1 MNELFLFV
9 RPPRPLWPFNGEG
22 SAFWPPLAFAS
33 MAAALR
39 ERVPDLRVAILDAPI
54 LEMGWKSLTL
64 EIARLR
70 PAYVGI
76 GEEAVSCLEGLRLA
90 RIAKE
95 RGAHVIA
102 GGCFF
107 GHVAPQALA
116 TGLVDVV
123 VHGEGE
129 QTIVEL
135 VEALRNVGAGPRPA
149 LRQLRAVR
157 GISFG
162 EGGEVVFT
170 GHREPLADL
179 DRLPMPAYDLL
190 PMQRYGRGS
199 RSHPALA
206 SIELSRGCTHACDFC
221 VLWRQMG
228 RFNGHATPLL
238 RTKSPERVLEEV
250 QHLVGRYGRRFLG
263 WVDPC
268 FNAHPEIPRRTAELM
283 LSRGICVSQGAWL
296 RADCLLRDLR
306 SGAFAA
312 CVASGLNEAYLGIER
327 TDDRGLRSL
336 RKGCGAGDIEA
347 ALCRLESEFP
357 QVFSVGSFVYGLE
370 GETPADLRR
379 FFRGAYSLPLD
390 MLLFIPLTPLPGTPG
405 WRDDLWD
412 GSGARFRHFDF
423 LPRSNGDPHLARL
436 TKELYRDALLI
447 WPKERIR
454 RYLGGPFARDRRRRS
469 IVRRHTVRMLKFL
482 VEGIASGGVNAG
494 AMRLPRWYEM

>member
-1 MNELFLFV
+1 MSELFLFV

-39 ERVPDLRVAILDAPI
+39 ERLPDLRVAILDAPI
-54 LEMGWKSLTL
+54 LEMGWKSLTA

-76 GEEAVSCLEGLRLA
+76 GEEAVSCVEGLRLA

-95 RGAHVIA
+95 QGAHVIA

-116 TGLVDVV
+116 TGLIDVV

-135 VEALRNVGAGPRPA
+135 VEAMRSGGAEDLRRVS
-149 LRQLRAVR
+149 
-157 GISFG
+157 GISFLNG
-162 EGGEVVFT
+162 EERVFS
-170 GHREPLADL
+170 GHRQPIADL
-179 DRLPMPAYDLL
+179 DRLPMPAYELL
-190 PMQRYGRGS
+190 PVERYGRKS

-206 SIELSRGCTHACDFC
+206 SIELSRGCTHACEFC

-228 RFNGHATPLL
+228 RHNGHLAPLL
-238 RTKSPERVLEEV
+238 RSKSPERVADEV
-250 QHLVGRYGRRFLG
+250 QRLVGRWGRRFLG

-268 FNAHPEIPRRTAELM
+268 FNAHPHVPRQAGELM
-283 LSRGICVSQGAWL
+283 LARGICVGQGAWI

-312 CVASGLNEAYLGIER
+312 CVASGMNEVYVGIER
-327 TDDRGLRSL
+327 TDDGELESL
-336 RKGCGAGDIEA
+336 KKDCGAHQVEA
-347 ALCRLESEFP
+347 ALRRLGRQFP
-357 QVFSVGSFVYGLE
+357 QVVSVGSFVYGLE
-370 GETPADLRR
+370 GETAADLRR

-436 TKELYRDALLI
+436 TKELYRDALMV
-447 WPKERIR
+447 WPGERIR
-454 RYLGGPFARDRRRRS
+454 RYLGGPFARDPRRRG
-469 IVRRHTVRMLKFL
+469 IVRRHTARMLKF
-482 VEGIASGGVNAG
+482 IAGRMVRGDKDAG
-494 AMRLPRWYEM
+494 AMRLPAWYES

>member
-1 MNELFLFV
+1 MSELFLFV

-33 MAAALR
+33 LAAALR
-39 ERVPDLRVAILDAPI
+39 EQVPDLRVAILDAPI
-54 LEMGWKSLTL
+54 LEMGWKSLAA

-76 GEEAVSCLEGLRLA
+76 DEEAVSCLEGLRLA

-95 RGAHVIA
+95 QGARVIA

-107 GHVAPQALA
+107 GYVARQALA
-116 TGLVDVV
+116 TGLIDVV

-135 VEALRNVGAGPRPA
+135 AEALRSGAA
-149 LRQLRAVR
+149 DDLRAVP
-157 GISFG
+157 GISFV
-162 EGGEVVFT
+162 EDEEVVFT
-170 GHREPLADL
+170 GHREPIADL

-190 PMQRYGRGS
+190 PMERYGCRS
-199 RSHPALA
+199 RNHRALV

-228 RFNGHATPLL
+228 KFNGHATPLL
-238 RTKSPERVLEEV
+238 RTKSPERVVEEV
-250 QHLVGRYGRRFLG
+250 QRSVRRYGRRFLG

-268 FNAHPEIPRRTAELM
+268 FNAHPDIPRRSAELM
-283 LSRGICVSQGAWL
+283 LSRGIRVPQGAWM
-296 RADCLLRDLR
+296 RADCLLRDLS

-312 CVASGLNEAYLGIER
+312 CVASGLSEVYLGIER
-327 TDDRGLRSL
+327 TGDKELRSL
-336 RKGCGAGDIEA
+336 KKGCGAEEVKEA
-347 ALCRLESEFP
+347 LRRLDQGFP

-370 GETPADLRR
+370 GETTADLRR

-390 MLLFIPLTPLPGTPG
+390 MLLFIPLTPLPGTPP
-405 WRDDLWD
+405 WRDELWD
-412 GSGARFRHFDF
+412 TSGAGFRHYDF
-423 LPRSNGDPHLARL
+423 LPRANGDPRMARL
-436 TKELYRDALLI
+436 TRELYRDALLV

-454 RYLGGPFARDRRRRS
+454 RYVGGPLARDPRRRS
-469 IVRRHTVRMLKFL
+469 IVRRHTARMLKFI
-482 VEGIASGGVNAG
+482 VGGILSGGENAG
-494 AMRLPRWYEM
+494 AMRLPAWYED